1 MKRKIE
7 CEYYECDKYNYKKL
21 ENEKNIKQEQLISEA
36 KTLLVRPNCLL
47 RANCMTELSD
57 TSELSDRHI
66 HMYVSQYSRCPVYYI
81 KMIETLR

>member
-1 MKRKIE
+1 
-7 CEYYECDKYNYKKL
+7 
-21 ENEKNIKQEQLISEA
+21 
-36 KTLLVRPNCLL
+36 
-47 RANCMTELSD
+47 MTELSG